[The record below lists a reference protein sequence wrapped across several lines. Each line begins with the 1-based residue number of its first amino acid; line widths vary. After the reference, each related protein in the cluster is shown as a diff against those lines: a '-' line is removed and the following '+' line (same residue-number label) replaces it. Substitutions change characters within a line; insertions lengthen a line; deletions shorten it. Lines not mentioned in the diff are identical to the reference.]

1 MSQFFDYELRRSP
14 KAGGVLLTCWAQSH
28 PVLAVASAGGRVEF
42 FNEEGEE
49 SESRPIDRNA
59 EPTALAWHHRGQL
72 VAVGWDDGVVTLR
85 RLDGDSRDSPSVH
98 RVAVRFVEWSAQ
110 GNRFVTGDDEGVIGV
125 WRAENRG
132 HLSPI
137 SQYRKRDAPMTHCVF
152 VSPSPADYARDTHGY
167 ASPEFLCGGQ
177 SGLIVAANDHKQ
189 CVDVHDVSAPIDSMV
204 FFAERRQV
212 IILTRSL
219 LMVQLDVAENALADG
234 VTQTMK
240 VKVSVAGEPDMRQ
253 VTWASP
259 GVLAT
264 ASPGEKVIRFWDLA
278 GDENYVLGLS
288 SAGPAVHKTDR
299 VSTVSFNPRKR
310 VLAAGTRQGKVLL
323 WRLNHY
329 QVI

>member
-1 MSQFFDYELRRSP
+1 MDVVHVGSCIRFLIPITHSSSASAAGIERSVLEQPSELNSFGCCCAVQLNGARWQPRMSQFFDYELRRSP

-28 PVLAVASAGGRVEF
+28 PVLAVASAGGRIEF

-72 VAVGWDDGVVTLR
+72 VAAGWDDGVVTLR

-98 RVAVRFVEWSAQ
+98 RVAVRFIQWSAQ

-167 ASPEFLCGGQ
+167 ASPEFL
-177 SGLIVAANDHKQ
+177 S
-189 CVDVHDVSAPIDSMV
+189 
-204 FFAERRQV
+204 
-212 IILTRSL
+212 
-219 LMVQLDVAENALADG
+219 
-234 VTQTMK
+234 
-240 VKVSVAGEPDMRQ
+240 
-253 VTWASP
+253 
-259 GVLAT
+259 
-264 ASPGEKVIRFWDLA
+264 
-278 GDENYVLGLS
+278 
-288 SAGPAVHKTDR
+288 
-299 VSTVSFNPRKR
+299 
-310 VLAAGTRQGKVLL
+310 
-323 WRLNHY
+323 
-329 QVI
+329 